1 MKYNLVWN
9 HTLDF
14 KIKHVHRASLIW
26 NHKTVWFSITTLSCP
41 FLNCKIQ
48 SLKYR
53 FFQFLQI
60 FYWFSTEL
68 VWKIWFVTLN
78 KPQIQI
84 GWCVLV
90 KISNWLGKRCNLEL
104 KMARFMNKLHQLEPS
119 DCKKNHW
126 FQNGC
131 HKCSLTIVY
140 RESAGTED
148 RKVARDHQE
157 RKGNLD
163 HQALME
169 QGEKRWVYLAKN

>member
-1 MKYNLVWN
+1 MKCNLVWN

-104 KMARFMNKLHQLEPS
+104 KWLDSWINCTNWSHQIVR
-119 DCKKNHW
+119 K
-126 FQNGC
+126 
-131 HKCSLTIVY
+131 TIDFKMDVIN
-140 RESAGTED
+140 A
-148 RKVARDHQE
+148 A
-157 RKGNLD
+157 
-163 HQALME
+163 
-169 QGEKRWVYLAKN
+169 